1 MYTAKPCLCVLAVTR
16 GPATS
21 RLKLQQQP
29 KLQPKEKLSEKH
41 HKAKQFLILQ
51 TKRITMNTKVKLTNT
66 LNTPDKTLN
75 AWENKI
81 LWYLAPFFPSHSW
94 LAQHRSLWPSL
105 CQYFKKPKQQNC
117 KLTIIHNTKQNTP
130 QPLMK
135 LMNLPLQVKCILS
148 LMRCKNQCN
157 QKHV

>member
-1 MYTAKPCLCVLAVTR
+1 MFFIKMVSFVGCKNNDILIFFYFLKHFKDILGRADAPKGSQCHAEAVMYTAKPCLCVLAVTR

-21 RLKLQQQP
+21 RLELQQQP

-81 LWYLAPFFPSHSW
+81 LWYLAPFFPS
-94 LAQHRSLWPSL
+94 RS
-105 CQYFKKPKQQNC
+105 
-117 KLTIIHNTKQNTP
+117 
-130 QPLMK
+130 
-135 LMNLPLQVKCILS
+135 
-148 LMRCKNQCN
+148 
-157 QKHV
+157 